1 MTKSNKTLI
10 IVCGPTAVGKTKVGI
25 QLAQQF
31 KTEIISADS
40 RQVYKELSIGT
51 AKPIKEELATVTH
64 HFINHISIHDDY
76 SAGKYEVEAIE
87 LLDQLFKQNDVVVAV
102 GGTGL
107 YIKAITEG
115 FDDIPPVDPS
125 IRAQIIEE
133 FEQKGL
139 VYLQNEVKKADLEA
153 FNNMDTEN
161 PQRLMRVLE
170 VIRGTGKKVSNLKTN
185 QKKSRDF
192 TVLKI
197 GLNTEREKLYQRIN
211 NRVDLMMRNGLLNE
225 VQSLSNFQQL
235 NALQTVGYSEL
246 YRYINNEISLEE
258 AIELIKRNSRR
269 YAKRQLTWLRKDEG
283 VKWFEPEEIDEMVEY
298 VKESVLGLGN

>member
-1 MTKSNKTLI
+1 MTKTNKTLI
-10 IVCGPTAVGKTKVGI
+10 IVCGPTAVGKTRVGV
-25 QLAQQF
+25 QLAQHF

-51 AKPIKEELATVTH
+51 AKPTKEELATVTH
-64 HFINHISIHDDY
+64 HFIDHISIHEEF

-87 LLDQLFKQNDVVVAV
+87 LIDQLFKQNNVVVAV

-125 IRAQIIEE
+125 IRAKIIEE
-133 FEQKGL
+133 FEQNGL
-139 VYLQNEVKKADLEA
+139 AYLQNEVKKADLEA

-170 VIRGTGKKVSNLKTN
+170 VTRGTGEKVSNLKTN
-185 QKKSRDF
+185 QKKDRDF
-192 TVLKI
+192 KIVKI

-211 NRVDLMMRNGLLNE
+211 NRVDLMMQNGLLNE
-225 VQSLSNFQQL
+225 VKSLSNFQQL

-246 YRYINNEISLEE
+246 YRYLNNEISLEE
-258 AIELIKRNSRR
+258 AVELIKRNSRR
-269 YAKRQLTWLRKDEG
+269 YAKRQLTWLRKDEA
-283 VKWFEPEEIDEMVEY
+283 VKWFEPDELDEMMEY
-298 VKESVLGLGN
+298 LK